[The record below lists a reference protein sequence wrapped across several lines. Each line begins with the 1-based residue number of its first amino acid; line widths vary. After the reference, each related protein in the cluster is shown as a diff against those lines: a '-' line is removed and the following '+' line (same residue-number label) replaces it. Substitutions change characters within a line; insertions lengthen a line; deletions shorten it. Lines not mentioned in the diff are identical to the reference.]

1 MWDSDP
7 KSLQKAIVEAIG
19 PEAVEFE
26 IRFRAM
32 FGGIMAYAYGRP
44 FASLSNA
51 GIAVKLSG
59 DDRSCLI
66 EKEGGYPLRY
76 KPSDP
81 PSKSYTVIPKSIVEP
96 GGEPLKNW
104 LVLSMKHCQSL
115 PLSKKK
121 LRKSKQAF

>member
-1 MWDSDP
+1 
-7 KSLQKAIVEAIG
+7 
-19 PEAVEFE
+19 
-26 IRFRAM
+26 
-32 FGGIMAYAYGRP
+32 MAYAYGRP

-59 DDRSCLI
+59 DERNRLI
-66 EKEGGYPLRY
+66 EKEDGYPLRY

-81 PSKSYTVIPKSIVEP
+81 PSKSYTVIPKSIVEA

-104 LVLSMKHCQSL
+104 LTLSMNYCKTL

-121 LRKSKQAF
+121 PRKSSKA

>member
-1 MWDSDP
+1 MWDCDP
-7 KSLQKAIVEAIG
+7 KSLQKAIIEAIG

-51 GIAVKLSG
+51 GIAVKLSE
-59 DDRSCLI
+59 DDRSCLV
-66 EKEGGYPLRY
+66 EKEDGYPLRY

-96 GGEPLKNW
+96 GGEPLKKW
-104 LVLSMKHCQSL
+104 LVLSMNHCKTL
-115 PLSKKK
+115 PLKKK
-121 LRKSKQAF
+121 KPRKSSRLS